1 MAIELNQIWD
11 FPIKEFHPFP
21 RALMGVGAHDIIGV
35 EAKNLGFKRT
45 LLMTTGLRGSG
56 IIEELVGKIEYQGV
70 EVVLYDKVE
79 SNPKDYNVMEAAAL
93 YQKEKC
99 DSIISIGGGSS
110 HDAAKGA
117 RVVIAHDGRNINE
130 FEGFAKSTNK
140 ENPPHIA
147 VATTA
152 GTGSETSW
160 AYVITDT
167 SDMNNPHKWVG
178 FDEATIVTLAI
189 DDPLL
194 YYTCP
199 QHFTAYCGFD
209 VLAHGSEPFVSRLD
223 FAPSLGNAIYSVELV
238 AKNLREAVFEPRNLK
253 AREGMMN
260 AQYIAGQAFNSGG
273 LGIVHSISHA
283 VSAFFDSHHGLN
295 NAIALPRVWEYNLP
309 SRYERYAQ
317 LAGALGVDT
326 RNLTTVQAADAA
338 VEAAIRLAKDVG
350 IPDNFGQVRTD
361 SYAKNQM
368 NTKKYEGRGD
378 VIKGDEKTV
387 RAISEHIQDDWC
399 TPGNPREVT
408 VESMIPVVDH
418 AINKSY
424 F

>member
-1 MAIELNQIWD
+1 
-11 FPIKEFHPFP
+11 
-21 RALMGVGAHDIIGV
+21 
-35 EAKNLGFKRT
+35 
-45 LLMTTGLRGSG
+45 
-56 IIEELVGKIEYQGV
+56 
-70 EVVLYDKVE
+70 
-79 SNPKDYNVMEAAAL
+79 ME
-93 YQKEKC
+93 
-99 DSIISIGGGSS
+99 
-110 HDAAKGA
+110 H
-117 RVVIAHDGRNINE
+117 
-130 FEGFAKSTNK
+130 
-140 ENPPHIA
+140 
-147 VATTA
+147 
-152 GTGSETSW
+152 
-160 AYVITDT
+160 
-167 SDMNNPHKWVG
+167 PHKWVG

-223 FAPSLGNAIYSVELV
+223 FAPSLGNALYSVELV

-317 LAGALGVDT
+317 LATAMGVDT
-326 RNLTTVQAADAA
+326 RNMTTVQAADAA
-338 VEAAIRLAKDVG
+338 VEAAIRLSQDVG
-350 IPDNFGQVRTD
+350 IPDNFSAVRTD
-361 SYAKNQM
+361 SYEKNRM
-368 NTKKYEGRGD
+368 NTGKYSGRGEQ
-378 VIKGDEKTV
+378 ILGDDKTV
-387 RAISEHIQDDWC
+387 LAISEHIQDDWC

-408 VESMIPVVDH
+408 VGSMIPVVGH
-418 AINKSY
+418 AINETY
-424 F
+424 

>member
-21 RALMGVGAHDIIGV
+21 RALLGVGAHDIVGV

-45 LLMTTGLRGSG
+45 LLITTGLRGSG
-56 IIEELVGKIEYQGV
+56 IIEELIGKIKHQGV
-70 EVVLYDKVE
+70 DVVLYDGVE
-79 SNPKDYNVMEAAAL
+79 SNPKDYNAMEAAAM
-93 YQKEKC
+93 YTKEKC
-99 DSIISIGGGSS
+99 DSIISVGGGSS

-130 FEGFAKSTNK
+130 FEGFSKSTNK

-147 VATTA
+147 VSTTA

-167 SDMNNPHKWVG
+167 SDMETPHKWVG
-178 FDEATIVTLAI
+178 FDDACIPTLAI

-194 YYTCP
+194 YYSLP

-223 FAPSLGNAIYSVELV
+223 FAPSLGNALYSMELV
-238 AKNLREAVFEPRNLK
+238 AKNLREAVFEPHNLK
-253 AREGMMN
+253 AREGMMH
-260 AQYIAGQAFNSGG
+260 AQYIAAQAFNSGG
-273 LGIVHSISHA
+273 LGIIHSISHA
-283 VSAFFDSHHGLN
+283 MSAFFDSHHGLN

-309 SRYERYAQ
+309 SRYKHFARIASVM
-317 LAGALGVDT
+317 GVDT
-326 RNLTTVQAADAA
+326 RNMTTVQAADAA
-338 VEAAIRLAKDVG
+338 VEAAIRLSEDVG
-350 IPDNFGQVRTD
+350 IPKNFGSVRTD
-361 SYAKNQM
+361 TYEKNRMNLGKYAGVGE
-368 NTKKYEGRGD
+368 TIPGD
-378 VIKGDEKTV
+378 AATV
-387 RAISEHIQDDWC
+387 RRISEHIQDDWC

-408 VESMIPVVDH
+408 VESTIPVVDH
-418 AINKSY
+418 CINGVY
-424 F
+424 